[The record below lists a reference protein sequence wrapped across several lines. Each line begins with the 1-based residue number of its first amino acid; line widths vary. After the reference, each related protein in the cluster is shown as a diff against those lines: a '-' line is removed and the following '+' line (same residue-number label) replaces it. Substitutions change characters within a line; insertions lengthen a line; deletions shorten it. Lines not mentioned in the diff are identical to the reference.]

1 MQAELIIK
9 CGGCGKKVGEVKC
22 DTADMPEE
30 LQAKVNKV
38 ILAHRKMCKYYGET
52 AEDRAWGGV

>member
-1 MQAELIIK
+1 MQARLIIYCEECRK
-9 CGGCGKKVGEVKC
+9 CLDRVQV

-38 ILAHRKMCKYYGET
+38 ILAHRKDCKYYRTE
-52 AEDRAWGGV
+52 V

>member
-1 MQAELIIK
+1 MQANLSIR
-9 CGGCGKKVGEVKC
+9 CGQCGKHLSDVQV

-38 ILAHRKMCKYYGET
+38 ILAHRGECRYYICFCKV
-52 AEDRAWGGV
+52 R